1 MPKQENVENV
11 EKSKARLYFDN
22 TVKVTEDFVSYDL
35 LRFGLT
41 NEYVYESFLK
51 IIFIFSMVAEIG
63 GYSGLLIG
71 FSMMDLASIFSKAIS
86 ILISN
91 KNDF

>member
-1 MPKQENVENV
+1 MITTFGMPKQENVEN
-11 EKSKARLYFDN
+11 
-22 TVKVTEDFVSYDL
+22 VKVTEDFVSYDL

-51 IIFIFSMVAEIG
+51 IFFIFSMVAEIG

>member
-1 MPKQENVENV
+1 
-11 EKSKARLYFDN
+11 
-22 TVKVTEDFVSYDL
+22 
-35 LRFGLT
+35 
-41 NEYVYESFLK
+41 
-51 IIFIFSMVAEIG
+51 MVAEIG